1 MNISDF
7 DYFLPE
13 KQIAQ
18 VPADPRDSSRMM
30 VLSPKTQTIEH
41 RHFYQLDEYLTDN
54 PSASHWCKTADW
66 GKG

>member
-13 KQIAQ
+13 EQIAQ

-41 RHFYQLDEYLTDN
+41 RHIYQLDE
-54 PSASHWCKTADW
+54 
-66 GKG
+66 